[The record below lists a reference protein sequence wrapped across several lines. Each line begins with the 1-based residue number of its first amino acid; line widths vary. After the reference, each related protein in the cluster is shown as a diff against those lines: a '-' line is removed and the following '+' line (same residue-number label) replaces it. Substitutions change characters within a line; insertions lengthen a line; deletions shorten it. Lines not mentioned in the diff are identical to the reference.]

1 MAQHINEPRRNQKA
15 GRINDA
21 LGGGSVEFADR
32 CNAVAADG
40 EVAGGPRIARA
51 INDFAILDDYV
62 VGGTRLHWRLGE
74 QRRVVRSRGDFAQGF
89 AHNLLRRFRIIRSHR
104 HHVGIQR
111 KCEMLPIRG
120 FHVSG

>member
-62 VGGTRLHWRLGE
+62 VGGTRLRLRFGE
-74 QRRVVRSRGDFAQGF
+74 QRRAVGGGRDFA
-89 AHNLLRRFRIIRSHR
+89 HKLLRRFRISRSDTEKNR
-104 HHVGIQR
+104 SKYPNCSPEDR
-111 KCEMLPIRG
+111 
-120 FHVSG
+120 